1 MARVSQRDV
10 SIKKRVGP
18 VKDVGRVVFSDIGG
32 AICVWLRNQWGW
44 WAFLL
49 DLLDVRVDVVDALG
63 VAFHDQASVFIEDH
77 GATVAESV
85 VDDDLALCGTGS
97 VATKTPGECHRVESM

>member
-1 MARVSQRDV
+1 ML
-10 SIKKRVGP
+10 
-18 VKDVGRVVFSDIGG
+18 
-32 AICVWLRNQWGW
+32 C
-44 WAFLL
+44 
-49 DLLDVRVDVVDALG
+49 LLDVRVDVVDALG

-85 VDDDLALCGTGS
+85 VDDDLVLCGTGS